1 MCKILNSYNKVSQR
15 KNVIKNII
23 RENMYIIL
31 YLWEK
36 KSTSKWTHVV
46 QTHVV
51 QWSVVLSCSEAS
63 SRRSLGIWLWGGV
76 SIFRHS
82 SGFGEPQYS
91 VPERHIS
98 SFPFI
103 HLSSILSVLTFPNP
117 ECKLPCSGDSD
128 SHPKQD
134 VLCFRLCNIGGV
146 SLLWI
151 ASGSEWEHLEGVV
164 VEDTG
169 SRFAKFYTP
178 TLSYQFET
186 DGKSRLNH
194 WVAFS

>member
-15 KNVIKNII
+15 KENVIKNII
-23 RENMYIIL
+23 RENTYIIL

-36 KSTSKWTHVV
+36 KSISKWTHVV
-46 QTHVV
+46 QT
-51 QWSVVLSCSEAS
+51 QQSVVLFCSEAS
-63 SRRSLGIWLWGGV
+63 SKRSLGIWHWGGV
-76 SIFRHS
+76 SFIFRHS

-98 SFPFI
+98 SFPCI

-134 VLCFRLCNIGGV
+134 VLCSCVCVIGRV
-146 SLLWI
+146 SFLWI
-151 ASGSEWEHLEGVV
+151 ASGSEWEHLAGVV

-178 TLSYQFET
+178 ALSY
-186 DGKSRLNH
+186 
-194 WVAFS
+194 